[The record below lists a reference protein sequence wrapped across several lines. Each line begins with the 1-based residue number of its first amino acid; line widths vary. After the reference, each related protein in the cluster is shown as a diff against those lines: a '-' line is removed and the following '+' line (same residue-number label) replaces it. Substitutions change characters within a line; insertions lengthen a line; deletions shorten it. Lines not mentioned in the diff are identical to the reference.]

1 MKQNFDI
8 NITFNNIEESYLQYK
23 KLNVTTSR
31 LQFLQNVLNYNESE
45 AKQIL
50 KEYEKYLKN
59 KQVSARVVNWD

>member
-59 KQVSARVVNWD
+59 K

>member
-31 LQFLQNVLNYNESE
+31 LQFLQNVLNYNEPE

-59 KQVSARVVNWD
+59 NSTLA

>member
-8 NITFNNIEESYLQYK
+8 NITFKNIEEAYLQYK

-31 LQFLQNVLNYNESE
+31 LQFLQNVLNYNEPE

-59 KQVSARVVNWD
+59 NSTLA